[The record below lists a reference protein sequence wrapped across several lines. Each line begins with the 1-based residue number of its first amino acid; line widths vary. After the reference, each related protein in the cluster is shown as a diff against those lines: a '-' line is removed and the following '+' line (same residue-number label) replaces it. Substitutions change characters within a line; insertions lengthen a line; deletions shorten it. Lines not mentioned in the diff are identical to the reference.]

1 MSDWVSRVISD
12 KAVSATLMTD
22 LAAFLRQGYS
32 DSVKVAKEEIK
43 LVILAKEGQLNLSPP
58 SVTFPQGGPLPTF
71 NYSKTPSAV
80 LSSEAYEFIKGEE
93 GYKVYRYPDPSK
105 NGTMNIGLG
114 HQILPSE
121 RFNEPISDAEVK
133 ALFARDWVRFYNHV
147 IDSIK
152 IPLKNESI
160 IALAS
165 LAYSIGHIPPSIVK
179 AVNNR
184 NLTEAVAK
192 WNLYIKAEDVN
203 KVLRVLPVLVG
214 RRARESA
221 LFLKG
226 FR

>member
-1 MSDWVSRVISD
+1 MDALVADKRVAESLVS
-12 KAVSATLMTD
+12 D
-22 LAAFLRQGYS
+22 LAKFLRKDYS
-32 DSVKVAKEEIK
+32 TSVSTAKEEIK
-43 LVILAKEGQLNLSPP
+43 LIILAKEGQLSLTPP
-58 SVTFPQGGPLPTF
+58 SVSFPMTGPLPTF

-80 LSSEAYEFIKGEE
+80 LSAEAYEFIKSEE
-93 GYKVYRYPDPSK
+93 GYRVYRYPDPSK

-114 HQILPSE
+114 HQILPTE
-121 RFNEPISDAEVK
+121 HFREPISDAEVK
-133 ALFARDWVRFYNHV
+133 ALFTRDWVRFYNHV
-147 IDSIK
+147 IDVIK

-165 LAYSIGHIPPSIVK
+165 LAYSIGHIPSSIVK
-179 AVNNR
+179 AINNR

-192 WNLYIKAEDVN
+192 WNLYTKAEDVN

-221 LFLKG
+221 LFMKG